1 MNARRST
8 RRFAIGSD
16 RKSEVENPRSTP
28 AFTLIE
34 ILIVIVILGI
44 MATIVIPQF
53 SNASHQ
59 AKENTLKDDLRY
71 LRTQIGVYKALH
83 RDVPPGV
90 TGDFVDQMTLYTD
103 EEGNTSATKTAVFK
117 YGPYLSRMPSNPL
130 SMKDTIKISTALD
143 LKTEVDD
150 TTGWIYNA
158 TTGQIIANQSGAD
171 SGGAGTPYAEY

>member
-1 MNARRST
+1 MGRLGKP
-8 RRFAIGSD
+8 GSAS
-16 RKSEVENPRSTP
+16 RKSST

-117 YGPYLSRMPSNPL
+117 YGPYLSRIPSNPL
-130 SMKDTIKISTALD
+130 STKDTIKFSTALD

-158 TTGQIIANQSGAD
+158 TTGQIIANLSGAD